1 MSRFEGAANGVYS
14 VFASVE
20 WLAENIAVF
29 PTDYTNKDDLKE
41 FLRVSVVP
49 SGSGVNRKSISGVVL
64 IDIFY
69 EYGSGPKRGYQ
80 LADILDKFLSNKS
93 LATASGL
100 IVQFN
105 QGVTQPL
112 GQDAINNNLSR
123 MQYSIPFNYFGVL

>member
-69 EYGSGPKRGYQ
+69 EYGIGPKRGYQ
-80 LADILDKFLSNKS
+80 
-93 LATASGL
+93 
-100 IVQFN
+100 
-105 QGVTQPL
+105 
-112 GQDAINNNLSR
+112 
-123 MQYSIPFNYFGVL
+123 